1 MSQQPDATKSLEMRL
16 AAIEDK
22 LAQLHISDED
32 MATYNKVASILAQRA
47 GGGAATM
54 GAQPMGI
61 QPIQGITP
69 RPIAFC
75 SGCWTECRGCWIHPI
90 TPISACGP
98 CAPFQTSAGGVGQ
111 FGGFG
116 G

>member
-22 LAQLHISDED
+22 LAQLHITDEE
-32 MATYNKVASILAQRA
+32 MATYNKVASILAQRG

-54 GAQPMGI
+54 GAQPSPQAASI
-61 QPIQGITP
+61 F
-69 RPIAFC
+69 RPISVC
-75 SGCWTECRGCWIHPI
+75 SGCWTECTGCWIHPI
-90 TPISACGP
+90 TPISVCGP
-98 CAPFQTSAGGVGQ
+98 CGPFQGGAGGGVRQ

-116 G
+116 M